1 MLFQT
6 EERLDGPLRIRR
18 ARYGADVIVFQLG
31 GELDL
36 ATTADAWRA
45 IESALDEPKAMLVID
60 LTELEFLGVKGVGL
74 LYGLAAARA
83 DKDTLRL
90 LPSVHEGVN
99 RVLEITGVG
108 SAITIVAH

>member
-1 MLFQT
+1 MLSQS
-6 EERLDGPLRIRR
+6 EERLDGPLRVKYT
-18 ARYGADVIVFQLG
+18 RYGDDVIVFQLG

-36 ATTADAWRA
+36 ATTADAWRV

-60 LTELEFLGVKGVGL
+60 LTELEFLGVKGVSF

-99 RVLEITGVG
+99 RVLQLTGVG
-108 SAITIVAH
+108 SAIPIVAH